1 MTKLCLWML
10 LHAKV
15 IFSLLVTVKRKT
27 NLIVKSIYIYHEISM
42 IINRLSPNVS
52 VVSFPFNLIRP
63 VLNLA

>member
-27 NLIVKSIYIYHEISM
+27 NLIVKSIYIYEISM